1 MDNSYTFGDVTVTEQ
16 EVAQHMV
23 AAVKT
28 IFSTMIFIDDIV
40 EDYPLEKPV
49 SHFHCSISGMVG
61 LGGAFSGMV
70 GIHLPEDFAQE
81 ATASMLGMTVE
92 EVDAESDINDA
103 VGEITN
109 MLAGEVKMLFSDKN
123 LHLCLS
129 TPSIISGKDYTIEVM
144 NNNCA
149 VIVPFYRGE
158 QRFIATLQIS
168 AS

>member
-1 MDNSYTFGDVTVTEQ
+1 MGNCYVLGDATVTEE
-16 EVAQHMV
+16 EVARHIV

-28 IFSTMIFIDDIV
+28 IFATMIFIEDIV

-49 SHFHCSISGMVG
+49 SHFLCSISGMVG

-70 GIHLPEDFAQE
+70 GLHLPEDFALE
-81 ATASMLGMTVE
+81 ATASMLGMTSD
-92 EVDAESDINDA
+92 EVDAETDINDA

-123 LHLCLS
+123 LTLCLS

-144 NNNCA
+144 SNNCA
-149 VIVPFYRGE
+149 VIVPFFRGE

-168 AS
+168 AN